1 MVKSEMLMLI
11 KREMTDMI
19 DTDMAI
25 DWMLYTTTKTLLS
38 EIERKN
44 MAWRRLRYSLANIG
58 TSLNGMKQ
66 VVAWGCS

>member
-44 MAWRRLRYSLANIG
+44 
-58 TSLNGMKQ
+58 
-66 VVAWGCS
+66 